1 MPFGSGITY
10 AASIVD
16 AAALGFHV
24 DDPAQ
29 FHDETVLEFAEQEP
43 TLSKFERLT
52 AVLDQPANRVAWC
65 ARDL

>member
-1 MPFGSGITY
+1 
-10 AASIVD
+10 VD